1 MNLSAAGPTVSAT
14 VLLALG
20 ALLLLAA
27 WAARRAR
34 HRTRH
39 RVDGRTILVQAEKL
53 RQENRLKEARS
64 LLVRAALDHRD
75 DSAIHYRLACCH
87 SLLGDF
93 RNAIASLKRAC
104 DLDANWSVSAM
115 HDPDL
120 RGLWNSGV
128 PGHRPSQWPTMR
140 KGESNKAA

>member
-1 MNLSAAGPTVSAT
+1 MTLSAAGTTMSAT
-14 VLLALG
+14 ILLALG

-34 HRTRH
+34 HRAR
-39 RVDGRTILVQAEKL
+39 RRLGMRAILVQAEKL
-53 RQENRLKEARS
+53 RQENRLKEART
-64 LLVRAALDHRD
+64 LLARAALDQRD

-87 SLLGDF
+87 SLLRDY
-93 RNAIASLKRAC
+93 RHAVASLKRAC
-104 DLDANWSVSAM
+104 DLDANWSVSAL

-128 PGHRPSQWPTMR
+128 PTSRPSQWLAQR
-140 KGESNKAA
+140 SGESDKAA